1 MTIKLREQ
9 LEDVVRKRE
18 IQYLPKNYPDLII
31 TFEDMDTTTKF
42 EGNKFIINKGIL
54 EWSPKLAIK
63 VVDTD
68 TMKQFGGIKK

>member
-1 MTIKLREQ
+1 MTVKLREQ

-31 TFEDMDTTTKF
+31 VFEDIDTTTKF
-42 EGNKFIINKGIL
+42 EGNKFTINKNIL
-54 EWSPKLAIK
+54 DWSPKMAIK

-68 TMKQFGGIKK
+68 VMKQFGRIK